1 MKNKIK
7 NIIVIIA
14 VTFLLSGCVKDSF
27 DIPVADCVSPD
38 LIKNKEVSAIYSLA
52 TATAVEY
59 TTDDIIEAIVTSSD
73 EGGNFFK
80 TLSLLSIDGTR
91 GFSIAI
97 DDYNMYTKKLQP
109 GKKVYIKMKGL
120 YFVNPSSNAKGLLIG
135 AKPTSTQIVD
145 RIPELEY
152 NKFII
157 PSCTIVDEESIVKKL
172 SLAQLNNDAYINAL
186 VEVDN
191 VEFENEGATYGN
203 KPSDAFDKN
212 ENITDGVTSFVT
224 RTSKFASFSGNPF
237 PVGRGKIRGVL
248 TKFGNT
254 YQLIIRE
261 ERDVK
266 LNGPRIDYWLP
277 IVGNNIQYLAAFTEN
292 FESYTAGTGTAGQNN
307 FPKYINDPVI
317 GTKTWRCRAITGTG
331 ATKYIEMSSFG
342 SPLQNNR
349 ALFIVPVKMTG
360 TNKLSFK
367 TRASFFT
374 GNSLKVYY
382 STNYIPGSNVDTA
395 TLINITSNFSLSD
408 DSNSNFN
415 SSIPSGGSAYTLP
428 NVGNGF
434 IIFEY
439 TGSGVS
445 TPAMTTNFG
454 IDDITVN

>member
-14 VTFLLSGCVKDSF
+14 ITTLFSGCVKDSF
-27 DIPVADCVSPD
+27 DKPVADCVSPD

-59 TTDDIIEAIVTSSD
+59 TNDDIIEAIVTSSD

-80 TLSLLSIDGTR
+80 TISLLSIDGAR

-152 NKFII
+152 NKYII

-224 RTSKFASFSGNPF
+224 RTSKYASFSGNPF
-237 PVGRGKIRGVL
+237 PVGKGKIRGVL

-266 LNGPRIDYWLP
+266 LNGPRADYWLP
-277 IVGNNIQYLAAFTEN
+277 IVGNENLFNTSLNEN
-292 FESYTAGTGTAGQNN
+292 FTSYTLNQSN
-307 FPKYINDPVI
+307 FPKYINDAVQGPRYWQV
-317 GTKTWRCRAITGTG
+317 KQFPTGTG
-331 ATKYIEMSSFG
+331 NKYIEMSSYNSGGGFNAK
-342 SPLQNNR
+342 SY
-349 ALFIVPVKMTG
+349 FFVPVDFT
-360 TNKLSFK
+360 TANTFSFK
-367 TRASFFT
+367 KEIRNNKGPA
-374 GNSLKVYY
+374 LKVYY
-382 STNYIPGSNVDTA
+382 VSSSNYTLGGAINVTNF
-395 TLINITSNFSLSD
+395 INITSSFTIPYPDIDASE
-408 DSNSNFN
+408 
-415 SSIPSGGSAYTLP
+415 SSFTTAGNYNIPTTL
-428 NVGNGF
+428 VGNGYF
-434 IIFEY
+434 VFEY
-439 TGSGVS
+439 YGTPDLS
-445 TPAMTTNFG
+445 TTIQ
-454 IDDITVN
+454 IDDITIN